1 MSNAILITIIILVAV
16 IAILYFILKTTME
29 KLSLAKM
36 KNTEYEYAIKELK
49 KENSALRDGL
59 NLKAK
64 MEKETNEKIDSL
76 HTGDT
81 VANAINSLSKHSGNN
96 R

>member
-1 MSNAILITIIILVAV
+1 MRNAILITIVILVLFV
-16 IAILYFILKTTME
+16 MILFFALRTALE

-49 KENSALRDGL
+49 KMNFALL
-59 NLKAK
+59 NELKLNAK
-64 MEKETNEKIDSL
+64 MEKETDEKIDSL

-81 VANAINSLSKHSGNN
+81 VANAINGLSKHSGDNG
-96 R
+96 

>member
-1 MSNAILITIIILVAV
+1 MRNAILITIIILVLLV
-16 IAILYFILKTTME
+16 MILFFALRTALE

-36 KNTEYEYAIKELK
+36 KNEEYEYTIKELEK
-49 KENSALRDGL
+49 KNSALRDGL

-64 MEKETNEKIDSL
+64 LEKETNEKIDSL

-81 VANAINSLSKHSGNN
+81 VANAINGLSKHSGGNG
-96 R
+96 

>member
-1 MSNAILITIIILVAV
+1 MRNAVLVTIIILLALVLVLFLA
-16 IAILYFILKTTME
+16 LKTALE
-29 KLSLAKM
+29 KLSLARM
-36 KNTEYEYAIKELK
+36 KNEEYEYAIKELK
-49 KENSALRDGL
+49 KENSALKDGL

-81 VANAINSLSKHSGNN
+81 VANAINGLSQHSGDNG
-96 R
+96 